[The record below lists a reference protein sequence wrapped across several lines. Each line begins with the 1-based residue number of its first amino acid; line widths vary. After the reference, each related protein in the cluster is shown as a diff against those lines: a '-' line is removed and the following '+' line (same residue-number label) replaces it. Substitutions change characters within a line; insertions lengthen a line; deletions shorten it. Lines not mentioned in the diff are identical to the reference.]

1 MFYSTGEVGRSG
13 MGIINAV
20 IETFFGNVWAL
31 DVNILDWHLFTV
43 HNIQILAPSPHRIN
57 MRINKDIIKCCHYSF
72 NSTSKN
78 TCRIDHII
86 GIKSIQVFNEYLP
99 PRILLLPLFL
109 QFLEQFESHAL
120 THSSSSF
127 QRPCLR
133 HPIPSHSCLQ
143 LLLHS
148 TLHWSPKIQFSP
160 KQTLGEGQPVTLPG
174 LKLKKHVMK
183 IFDIRAFPTWKL
195 QKETSM
201 TTSETSS
208 KIILNYQKR
217 TLYQPQHC
225 IKLFWICWSLLEEY
239 INYQCIITLLL
250 AINILLLL
258 EI

>member
-1 MFYSTGEVGRSG
+1 

-31 DVNILDWHLFTV
+31 DVIILDWHLFTV

-160 KQTLGEGQPVTLPG
+160 KQTLGEGQLVTLPG
-174 LKLKKHVMK
+174 LKLKTHVMK
-183 IFDIRAFPTWKL
+183 IFEHFLPENCKKKHQWQKL
-195 QKETSM
+195 QKHH
-201 TTSETSS
+201 
-208 KIILNYQKR
+208 L
-217 TLYQPQHC
+217 
-225 IKLFWICWSLLEEY
+225 KLFWIIKKEHYTSL
-239 INYQCIITLLL
+239 NTV
-250 AINILLLL
+250 
-258 EI
+258 

>member
-1 MFYSTGEVGRSG
+1 MECLGVRCEYCELTFNYSPQYS
-13 MGIINAV
+13 IS
-20 IETFFGNVWAL
+20 
-31 DVNILDWHLFTV
+31 
-43 HNIQILAPSPHRIN
+43 PSPRIA
-57 MRINKDIIKCCHYSF
+57 RIGYRIDKSIPHSF
-72 NSTSKN
+72 NYVHSTSKN

-174 LKLKKHVMK
+174 LKLKTHVMK

-225 IKLFWICWSLLEEY
+225 IELFWICWSLLEEY